1 MKDQPVKPMPDTV
14 VDPAILHGSTREG
27 TADNQLKTAT
37 SSQEIVQAETATQAS
52 SDFKPAVSPLPL
64 RRSEILSIP
73 GYENFTELGIG
84 GMGVVYRAR
93 HIMLQR
99 DVAVKMIK
107 SGEFAGQHELQ
118 RFLHEAR
125 IIARLRHPNIVQV
138 YEAGISNNSPYLVL
152 EYMEGGSLAKQLRHR
167 QWTIPE
173 AVALVEK
180 LALGMQCAHKEGVIH
195 RDLKPDNV
203 LLTPEGEPK
212 IADFGLAK
220 HDQSGQTQTGVALG
234 TPSYMAPEQAA
245 GKTRDVGPAADI
257 YAMGVILYELMT
269 GQPPHV
275 GESPLDTLQKVLHDP
290 VEPPSQ
296 RNPAVPAELDAI
308 CMTALAKQPEKR
320 FASAQSLAEALDD
333 VRAQHFPP
341 KRKSGSLPS
350 VVVQRKSPIAW
361 KPLVSIAAIV
371 AILAVLGWYGW
382 NYPFQNNN
390 QTLSVPSSDKLPDP
404 TVPATPPAVP
414 TITANHLKLPMV
426 EPHVMAWLD
435 RQVTSLDLAQNK
447 KSYLFRLGNGDEV
460 LIRLQLDA
468 GRKIYFDSMLYR
480 VRADR
485 TFEFIAGPQ
494 TRIVLRQDKLV
505 DGEYGRFS
513 MEGPLADLIME
524 HNALGSFRTENGKT
538 KITLHVGHSPEM
550 AKTNRLLG
558 EASGELQVKQFS
570 PLTSISVQQ
579 PELIRGDFQLLFQS
593 EKPPELRVPNLRVAL
608 NFAEIRSS
616 WLANF
621 KEGKTFS
628 DIDIEAKL
636 PADLKP
642 TLIPMLRVFG
652 VRHVRFSQMHIT
664 KVDDLAVT
672 VLPPHTFFFEGK
684 LTLQGMIDKESFGS
698 KVVNKDVKA
707 DTATAG
713 LPAAVIR
720 QASKT
725 TDWHRDPTVPFA
737 INADFALKLSGEFF
751 WPVDVNKRFILKLEI
766 PKLIAEPAAENSQS
780 ALVAKVM
787 ESGAKVLPKLLTDGL
802 VFPLSNESINAD
814 LNTVRD
820 LKVQLDQKDGYYIWE
835 AAVVAVFT
843 K

>member
-1 MKDQPVKPMPDTV
+1 MKDQPAKPMPDTV
-14 VDPAILHGSTREG
+14 VDPALLHGSTREG
-27 TADNQLKTAT
+27 TPDNQGKAAT
-37 SSQEIVQAETATQAS
+37 SSQEIVQAETATQTS
-52 SDFKPAVSPLPL
+52 SDFKPALSPLPL
-64 RRSEILSIP
+64 RRSETLSIP
-73 GYENFTELGIG
+73 GYENFAELGIG

-138 YEAGISNNSPYLVL
+138 YEAGISNNCPYLVL

-269 GQPPHV
+269 GHPPHV
-275 GESPLDTLQKVLHDP
+275 GESALDTLQKVLHDP

-320 FASAQSLAEALDD
+320 FASAQALAEALDD
-333 VRAQHFPP
+333 VRTLLFPS
-341 KRKSGSLPS
+341 KKKSGSLSS
-350 VVVQRKSPIAW
+350 VAVQRQSPFGW
-361 KPLVSIAAIV
+361 KTLVAMAVIV
-371 AILAVLGWYGW
+371 VILAALGWYGW
-382 NYPFQNNN
+382 NYPFQNN
-390 QTLSVPSSDKLPDP
+390 QSLSADRLPEP
-404 TVPATPPAVP
+404 TIPAVP
-414 TITANHLKLPMV
+414 PAELAKPLKVPIV
-426 EPHVMAWLD
+426 EPQVMAWLD
-435 RQVTSLDLAQNK
+435 RQVKSLDLAQNK

-468 GRKIYFDSMLYR
+468 ERKIYFDSMLYR

-494 TRIVLRQDKLV
+494 TRIDLRLDKLV

-513 MEGPLADLIME
+513 IEGPLADLIME
-524 HNALGSFRTENGKT
+524 HNALGSFRSENGKT

-621 KEGKTFS
+621 KEGKTFP

-642 TLIPMLRVFG
+642 TLIPLLRVFG
-652 VRHVRFSQMHIT
+652 VRHVRFSQMQII

-766 PKLIAEPAAENSQS
+766 PKLIAKPAAENSQS